1 MDLQVTVMNVSARQL
16 RCFLTLAR
24 LRSFT
29 RAAEQLHITQA
40 GLSAMMRDLEAQF
53 GCRLFDRTTRVVAL
67 TPEGAQ
73 LVPSAERMLAELNYA
88 ALRMGNTAAAA
99 RRQLSVAVSPVVAS
113 SFFPEAC
120 EDFAS
125 RYPDVTV
132 KLHDVNKEQM
142 PAMLESGEV
151 DVGFGSFLNPAA
163 GIDRVALFNCH
174 LWCVAQPGRMTLTHR
189 AGDTLPRTRWKQLPN
204 LPILAAP
211 ATDTTQILIDAQ
223 LAQIGRAHEERATYH
238 SMQLIIAMAARGFG
252 IGIVPS
258 FALPVALRFGVEVAR
273 LQAPLVD
280 LAFYRIVRKGRELP
294 PTIGPFV
301 QSVVKTAKA
310 MCAL

>member
-1 MDLQVTVMNVSARQL
+1 MNVSARQL

-24 LRSFT
+24 MRSFT

-53 GCRLFDRTTRVVAL
+53 GCRLFDRTTRVVVL

-73 LVPSAERMLAELNYA
+73 LVPSADRMLAELNWA
-88 ALRMGNTAAAA
+88 ALRMGNTAAVAK
-99 RRQLSVAVSPVVAS
+99 RQLSVAVSPVVAS
-113 SFFPEAC
+113 SFFPEVC

-125 RYPDVTV
+125 RFPEVTV
-132 KLHDVNKEQM
+132 KLHDVNKERM
-142 PAMLESGEV
+142 PGMIESGEV

-174 LWCVAQPGRMTLTHR
+174 LLCVAKPGLMILTR
-189 AGDTLPRTRWKQLPN
+189 RTGDALPRTRWKQIPD

-211 ATDTTQILIDAQ
+211 AADTTQKLIDAQ
-223 LAQIGRAHEERATYH
+223 LAQIGRVNEDRPTYH

-252 IGIVPS
+252 VGIVPS

-280 LAFYRIVRKGRELP
+280 LAFYRIVRKGRDLP
-294 PTIGPFV
+294 HAVAPFV
-301 QSVVKTAKA
+301 QSVVTTAKA
-310 MCAL
+310 LCAL

>member
-1 MDLQVTVMNVSARQL
+1 MNVSARQL

-40 GLSAMMRDLEAQF
+40 GLSAMMRDLETQF

-174 LWCVAQPGRMTLTHR
+174 LLCVAQPGRMTLTHR
-189 AGDTLPRTRWKQLPN
+189 AGDALPRTRWKQLPD

-223 LAQIGRAHEERATYH
+223 LAQIGRAHEERPTYH

-294 PTIGPFV
+294 PTIEPFV
-301 QSVVKTAKA
+301 QSVVKTAKT